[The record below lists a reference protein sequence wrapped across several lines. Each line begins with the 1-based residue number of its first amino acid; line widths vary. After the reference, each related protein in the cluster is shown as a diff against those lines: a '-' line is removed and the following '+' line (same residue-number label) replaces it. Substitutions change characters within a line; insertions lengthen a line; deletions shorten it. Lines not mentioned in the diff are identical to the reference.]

1 MISDRKKL
9 MHVLNLEKKAYIENK
24 KDYIKKFCQEMKR

>member
-24 KDYIKKFCQEMKR
+24 KDGSKEIK